1 MPVSFSGAA
10 KIPHR
15 RAWNLFFRTIHL
27 LAISILLGGHVF
39 HAPVDQLRPILFWGI
54 GSGIGMAVVE
64 VYPSPRT
71 LLQGWGIVL
80 MLKLLL
86 LCAVPFAW
94 NYRVPILLL
103 VLAIASVGS
112 HMGRRFRHS
121 SPVFRDIDNQLVAKS
136 TNQ

>member
-1 MPVSFSGAA
+1 MPVPSNGATE
-10 KIPHR
+10 IPHR
-15 RAWNLFFRTIHL
+15 RAWNIFFRTVHL
-27 LAISILLGGHVF
+27 LAISILVGGHVF
-39 HAPVDQLRPILFWGI
+39 HAPVDQLRPLLFCAI

-86 LCAVPFAW
+86 LCIIPFAW

-112 HMGRRFRHS
+112 HMGKRFRHS
-121 SPVFRDIDNQLVAKS
+121 SPVFRNNA
-136 TNQ
+136 TN